1 MVHIRQLPLVEL
13 VMITLPQQL
22 VSLVGILEIKFVRA
36 FALSD
41 CFKFRIVQ
49 LLMYSEL
56 SIWSKMSWHFG
67 PLNKFSTRRNIENCM
82 KVTVG

>member
-13 VMITLPQQL
+13 VMIKLPQQL

-49 LLMYSEL
+49 LLMYS
-56 SIWSKMSWHFG
+56 
-67 PLNKFSTRRNIENCM
+67 NCLFDP
-82 KVTVG
+82 KCRGILVL